1 MHGDH
6 TNTNSQW
13 GAHMGLQSWMIKS
26 WPIIDWFPP
35 PSDDDW
41 PSFLHMS
48 TQVRQERRGTEPCV
62 GSTVW
67 VGAINGVYAGVAWEW
82 VELRSRVLMLADP
95 NSIITNI
102 QVMGADGQAVDPLIA
117 TVSLNLILHR
127 LPWQD
132 IVGEVLAAVRGG
144 SEDRSAEQSAF
155 CAPEP
160 AREVSLAMR
169 AA

>member
-1 MHGDH
+1 M
-6 TNTNSQW
+6 
-13 GAHMGLQSWMIKS
+13 
-26 WPIIDWFPP
+26 
-35 PSDDDW
+35 
-41 PSFLHMS
+41 
-48 TQVRQERRGTEPCV
+48 EPCV

-67 VGAINGVYAGVAWEW
+67 VGAIDGVYAGLAWEW

-95 NSIITNI
+95 NSIITNV
-102 QVMGADGQAVDPLIA
+102 QVVGSDGQAVDPLNA
-117 TVSLNLILHR
+117 TVSLNVILHR

-132 IVGEVLAAVRGG
+132 MVGEVLASVRAG
-144 SEDRSAEQSAF
+144 SEGRSAEQSAF

>member
-1 MHGDH
+1 MLGNHWSI
-6 TNTNSQW
+6 NSQW

-35 PSDDDW
+35 SPEDEW

-48 TQVRQERRGTEPCV
+48 TQVRHERRGTEPCV

-67 VGAINGVYAGVAWEW
+67 VGSLDGVYAGLAWEW
-82 VELRSRVLMLADP
+82 VELRTGVLMLADP

-102 QVMGADGQAVDPLIA
+102 QVVGVGRQAMDALDA
-117 TVSLNLILHR
+117 SVSLNCILHR
-127 LPWQD
+127 LSWQD
-132 IVGEVLAAVRGG
+132 LVGDVLA
-144 SEDRSAEQSAF
+144 SAREGNTSGVAAQD
-155 CAPEP
+155 APEV
-160 AREVSLAMR
+160 AREAALAMR

>member
-1 MHGDH
+1 
-6 TNTNSQW
+6 
-13 GAHMGLQSWMIKS
+13 MGLQSWMIKS

-35 PSDDDW
+35 PDDDW

-48 TQVRQERRGTEPCV
+48 TQVRQERRGSEPCV

-67 VGAINGVYAGVAWEW
+67 VGAINGVYAGLAWEW
-82 VELRSRVLMLADP
+82 VELRAGVLLLADP

-102 QVMGADGQAVDPLIA
+102 QVVGADRRGVDPLLV
-117 TVSLNLILHR
+117 TVSLNLLLHR

-132 IVGEVLAAVRGG
+132 IVGEVLASVRHGR
-144 SEDRSAEQSAF
+144 ERSAAGKSAV
-155 CAPEP
+155 CVPES
-160 AREVSLAMR
+160 AREVSVAMR